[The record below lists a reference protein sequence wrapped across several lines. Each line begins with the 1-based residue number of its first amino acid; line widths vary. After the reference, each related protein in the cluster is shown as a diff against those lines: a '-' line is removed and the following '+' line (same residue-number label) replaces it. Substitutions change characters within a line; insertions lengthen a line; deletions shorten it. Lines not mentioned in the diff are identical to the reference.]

1 MAKALTV
8 AAIERLKADPTKRR
22 EVADGLLP
30 GLYFVIQ
37 PSGARSWA
45 VRYRHG
51 GKPRKLTLG
60 PFPVLDLATARAR
73 GRQALQDVAHGAD
86 PAAAKQEALRTAR
99 DDTPAGNSVAVI
111 AERFLERHTRAKNK
125 ARTIDAV
132 ERTFRKYVL
141 PEWGTRQVQSITRR
155 DIVHLLDAIVDAGKP
170 IAANR
175 ALADIRK
182 FFNWCLDRSILDASP
197 CVRIQPPAT
206 SITRDRVLSDNE
218 LRLIWKA
225 AERIGTP
232 FGSVVRLLMLSAQRR
247 DEVAGLRQTELKDG
261 GALWTIPAART
272 KNGRAH
278 DVPLTEAAQAILASV
293 PRMAGSEFVFTTTG
307 TTPIS
312 GYSKAKERLDGV
324 MLEIARQEAADRGDD
339 PEKVTIEPWRLHDLR
354 RTAASGMAR
363 LGFPVHVIESVL
375 NHISGQ
381 ISGVTAIYNR
391 HAYLGEKARALEAWA
406 AHVLQV
412 VGEAQSAGNVVAMR
426 GK

>member
-8 AAIERLKADPTKRR
+8 QSVERLKADPAKRL
-22 EVADGLLP
+22 EVPDGLLP

-45 VRYRHG
+45 VRYRHAA
-51 GKPRKLTLG
+51 KPRKLTLG
-60 PFPVLDLATARAR
+60 PFPALDLGTARAR
-73 GRQALQDVAHGAD
+73 ARQALQHAARGAD

-99 DDTPAGNSVAVI
+99 DDRPDRDSVAVI

-141 PEWGTRQVQSITRR
+141 PEWGSRRVQDVSRR
-155 DIVHLLDAIVDAGKP
+155 DIVHLLDTIVDAGKP

-206 SITRDRVLSDNE
+206 SKTRDRVLSDNE

-232 FGSVVRLLMLSAQRR
+232 FGSVVQLLMLTAQRR
-247 DEVAGLRQTELKDG
+247 DEVSGLRRAELKAG
-261 GALWTIPAART
+261 GELWTIPAART

-278 DVPLTEAAQAILASV
+278 DVPLIEAAQAIIASV

-307 TTPIS
+307 KTAIS

-324 MLEIARQEAADRGDD
+324 MLDIARDDAIERGDH

-375 NHISGQ
+375 NHVSGQ
-381 ISGVTAIYNR
+381 VSGVTAIYNR
-391 HAYLGEKARALEAWA
+391 HSYLPEKRRALEAWA
-406 AHVLQV
+406 AHVMALV
-412 VGEAQSAGNVVAMR
+412 SGERARNVVALR
-426 GK
+426 G